1 VTAVSTIVF
10 ACALSLLAVALTSGS
25 PSPRADSAP
34 RGRVIVHVAEQ
45 GCSDERPVRE
55 ARRARTP
62 WCSLT
67 RAATGAPRG
76 AVVEVAAGR
85 YPALSLSGGGRRDL
99 TFRPAGDGR
108 PELAGLHL
116 GEVTGLRLQGFR
128 VTGTVELF
136 TVDGVTLAG
145 NDFAG
150 TGIHMKTSRRVRI
163 VGNRVHGL
171 RGETRGILAQ
181 GSSAPAGRDNEDI
194 VVRANRFDRI
204 EHDAIAFYNGYRRV
218 LVEGNRISR
227 VIQPSNFA
235 KHSDAMQFM
244 GGDRLTLVRNVIR
257 DSSQGIL
264 LKDGG
269 PSTGLVVRGNLLHDI
284 TGAGLQLFDAP
295 GARVVANTV
304 WATRHGSFLR
314 DDPGVP
320 EGTSVS
326 LQRNVLDRLTVEAE
340 GMILAAAGNVFGAGA
355 TVGSPAYSGQPNFAD
370 PNGGDFRIDRTDP
383 GAGIRAGGTPPG
395 TRLRG

>member
-1 VTAVSTIVF
+1 MF
-10 ACALSLLAVALTSGS
+10 AAALSLLAVAFTSGS
-25 PSPRADSAP
+25 PSPSIDSAT
-34 RGRVIVHVAEQ
+34 RGRVVVHVGAR
-45 GCSDERPVRE
+45 GCSDERPVSE
-55 ARRARTP
+55 ARRVRTP
-62 WCSLT
+62 WCSLM

-99 TFRPAGDGR
+99 TFRAAGDGR

-116 GEVTGLRLQGFR
+116 GGVTGVRLEGFR
-128 VTGTVELF
+128 VTGPVELF
-136 TVDGVTLAG
+136 TVDRVALAR
-145 NDFAG
+145 NDFSG

-181 GSSAPAGRDNEDI
+181 GSSAAGRPDNEDI
-194 VVRANRFDRI
+194 VVRGNRFDRI

-227 VIQPSNFA
+227 VVQPPSFA

-244 GGDRLTLVRNVIR
+244 GGDRLTIVRNVVR
-257 DSSQGIL
+257 DSSQGML
-264 LKDGG
+264 FKDGG
-269 PSTGLVVRGNLLHDI
+269 PSTGLVVRGNLLHGI

-295 GARVVANTV
+295 GAQVIGNTV
-304 WATRHGSFLR
+304 WGTRHGSFLR
-314 DDPGVP
+314 DDPAVP

-326 LQRNVLDRLTVEAE
+326 LQGNVLDRLTVEGE
-340 GMILAAAGNVFGAGA
+340 GMIAAAAGNVFGTGA

-370 PNGGDFRIDRTDP
+370 PEDGDFRIDRADP
-383 GAGIRAGGTPPG
+383 GAGMQAGGRPPG